1 MHRLPLQKTAL
12 IAVAKL
18 WLRTTGVGG
27 ALGILGWWLANMPLD
42 LILAVMGIVWAST
55 AVVSVPVLLLAGAQQ
70 QGAAA
75 GGSSGSDQ
83 GRASRDEA

>member
-1 MHRLPLQKTAL
+1 VHRLHLQKTAL
-12 IAVAKL
+12 LAVGKL
-18 WLRTTGVGG
+18 WLRTTVVGG
-27 ALGILGWWLANMPLD
+27 ALGILGWWFANMPLD
-42 LILAVMGIVWAST
+42 LILAVMGTVWAST

>member
-1 MHRLPLQKTAL
+1 MQLHLQKTAL
-12 IAVAKL
+12 FAVGKL
-18 WLRTTGVGG
+18 WLRTTVVGS
-27 ALGILGWWLANMPLD
+27 ALGILGWCLANMPLD

-55 AVVSVPVLLLAGAQQ
+55 AVVSVAVFLRAHAKQ

-83 GRASRDEA
+83 GRGSRDEA